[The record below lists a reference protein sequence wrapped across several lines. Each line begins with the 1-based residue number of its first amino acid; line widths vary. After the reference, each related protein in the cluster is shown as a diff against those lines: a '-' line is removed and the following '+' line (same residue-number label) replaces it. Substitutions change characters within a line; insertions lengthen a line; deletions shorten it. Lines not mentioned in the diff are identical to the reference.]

1 MMKLL
6 KRKIG
11 MLLAWSM
18 IFSIILPGTFPWPVL
33 GMGLSAHAYT
43 SNARGGLARAS
54 SSDVPPATASEIVL
68 ATASQLLLFEEEV
81 SLEVIDDSGELKD
94 LAGIEVEWYNDYA
107 VSEDE
112 RTGAVLVTDSM
123 GIASGMAVSGRTGA
137 WKLSVDTLPEGYTAD
152 RIKSVWGKAEKD
164 VVIHINNRDGSGRTP
179 GFI

>member
-1 MMKLL
+1 M
-6 KRKIG
+6 
-11 MLLAWSM
+11 
-18 IFSIILPGTFPWPVL
+18 
-33 GMGLSAHAYT
+33 
-43 SNARGGLARAS
+43 
-54 SSDVPPATASEIVL
+54 
-68 ATASQLLLFEEEV
+68 
-81 SLEVIDDSGELKD
+81 IDDSGELKD

-164 VVIHINNRDGSGRTP
+164 VVIHINLSLIHISLIPGLSLTTRETVLAETP
-179 GFI
+179 ASFAIS